1 MSFKSS
7 NTKTYPELEY
17 KYDMYITYNTKYEK
31 FTDTSGF
38 LQLFRC
44 LPPNKI
50 NK

>member
-31 FTDTSGF
+31 FTDTKWFS
-38 LQLFRC
+38 
-44 LPPNKI
+44 PAVSVSSTK
-50 NK
+50 